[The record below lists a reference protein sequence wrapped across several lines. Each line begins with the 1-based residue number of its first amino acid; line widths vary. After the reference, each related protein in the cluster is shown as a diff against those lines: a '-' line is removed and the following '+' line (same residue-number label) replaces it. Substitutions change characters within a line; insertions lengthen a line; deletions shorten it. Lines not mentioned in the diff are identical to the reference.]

1 LSLSEGS
8 LESRHEVAR
17 GWTDIH
23 SPKIYHQSVVKD
35 TITDVEITPGY
46 FLALNVANLIA
57 LCGLLL
63 GSSPVIIG
71 VMIISSL
78 MGPVL
83 SFGFAFVTS
92 DETIWRQAIRKI
104 LLSVALSILL
114 AGLATLISPVREL
127 TAEIHARTR

>member
-1 LSLSEGS
+1 M
-8 LESRHEVAR
+8 AR

-71 VMIISSL
+71 VMLISSL

-114 AGLATLISPVREL
+114 AGLATLIS
-127 TAEIHARTR
+127 H

>member
-1 LSLSEGS
+1 M
-8 LESRHEVAR
+8 AR

-23 SPKIYHQSVVKD
+23 SPKINHQSVVKD

-92 DETIWRQAIRKI
+92 DETIWRQAIRKF
-104 LLSVALSILL
+104 SSALPCRSCWL
-114 AGLATLISPVREL
+114 ASPRLFPIEGIDRRDSRSDQVNL
-127 TAEIHARTR
+127 YVLNT